1 VNKQSNISK
10 ITLFFIG
17 LIALNFISNKVY
29 KRFDLTQDKRYTL
42 SQPAIDIL
50 NTIEELIIIKV
61 YLEGDFPAEFKRLQ
75 LETKQHL
82 AQLKSLNK
90 NISVRFINPFGKERE
105 LISNGLKPSRLS
117 VQEGAKIS
125 EAIIFPWATVVYK
138 NKTQNVSL
146 LTNNSTNSQEEQL
159 QSAIENLEYA
169 FTDAILKVTNTKKQN
184 IAVLTGNNELDFIYL
199 DGLLKTL
206 SEYYHLEAFPL
217 DSVQTQPQKTVELLN
232 KFDLAIIA
240 KPTKRFS
247 EPEKFA
253 LDQFITNNGKT
264 LWLIDNVIAENDSL
278 MQTGN
283 TLAINRDLNLTDL
296 LFQYGV
302 RIKYNL
308 IKDMYSS
315 TIKLAAGNVGNKTQ
329 FKDYL
334 WNYYP
339 LITLKD
345 DHPIT
350 KNVQPVNLRFANTID
365 TLKNQIKKTVILQ
378 SSPLSKPY
386 GTPLEISLDEVNKK
400 PTKTDFN
407 NGNQTL
413 GVLLEGNFNSAYKD
427 RVKPFKTDLYKPQ
440 SESNKM
446 VVIADGDIIANQIK
460 NGEPLDLGFDKW
472 TNQHYGNKDFLLNT
486 VNYLLDDTGLLQL
499 RSKNI
504 QLQFLDKEKAYNE
517 RTFWQVINVV
527 LPLLLLGLFGFLYS
541 FLRRKK
547 YGV

>member
-1 VNKQSNISK
+1 MKQNLLK
-10 ITLFFIG
+10 ILALIFGLF
-17 LIALNFISNKVY
+17 LLNFISSKIY
-29 KRFDLTQDKRYTL
+29 KRIDLTQDNRYTL
-42 SQPAIDIL
+42 SSVTKNMVKQVENPL
-50 NTIEELIIIKV
+50 VIKV

-75 LETKQHL
+75 LETKQYL
-82 AQLKSLNK
+82 KQLHSLNK
-90 NISVRFINPFGKERE
+90 NISVRFVNPLGKERE
-105 LISNGLKPSRLS
+105 LINNGLKPSRLS

-125 EAIIFPWATVVYK
+125 EAIIFPWATVIYK
-138 NKTQNVSL
+138 NKTQNISL
-146 LTNNSTNSQEEQL
+146 LTSNSSNSQEEQL
-159 QSAIENLEYA
+159 QRAIENLEYA
-169 FTDAILKVTNTKKQN
+169 FTDVIHKVTNTKKQN
-184 IAVLTGNNELDFIYL
+184 IAVLTGNDELDFIYL

-247 EPEKFA
+247 ESEKFA
-253 LDQFITNNGKT
+253 LDQFVTNNGKT

-278 MQTGN
+278 MKTGN
-283 TLAINRDLNLTDL
+283 TLVVNRDLNLTDL

-302 RIKYNL
+302 RVKYNL

-315 TIKLAAGNVGNKTQ
+315 TIKLAAGNVGNQTQ

-339 LITLKD
+339 LLTLKD
-345 DHPIT
+345 DHAIT
-350 KNVQPVNLRFANTID
+350 KNVAPVSLRFANTID
-365 TLKNQIKKTVILQ
+365 TLKNKIKKTVLLQ
-378 SSPLSKPY
+378 SSPLSKSY

-400 PTKTDFN
+400 PTKSDFN
-407 NGNQTL
+407 NGNQIL
-413 GVLLEGNFNSAYKD
+413 GVLLEGEFNSAYKD
-427 RVKPFKTDLYKPQ
+427 RVKPFETTLHKKQ
-440 SESNKM
+440 SNPNKM
-446 VVIADGDIIANQIK
+446 IVIADGDIIANQIK

-472 TNQHYGNKDFLLNT
+472 TNQHYGNKDFLLNA

-517 RTFWQVINVV
+517 RTFWQVINLAV
-527 LPLLLLGLFGFLYS
+527 PLLLLGLFGFGYG
-541 FLRRKK
+541 FLRNRK